1 MPYEGEFANKT
12 SHVDILN
19 NPDIKRMLEECTFL
33 KPPSDEEAQ
42 KLADQFI
49 DPPTFQDELPR
60 FVIAVDGSNHEVS
73 IDDKLPSS
81 KFGFIKLGVVLIDL
95 QQFGD
100 LKVGGF
106 VDPFRVAELKNK
118 NTSLTFF
125 LPSANI
131 TWQDQTNVR
140 DSFRATL
147 DKQMSDERTR
157 FRKND
162 PQTSLRS
169 TLFALASLRPKEMG
183 TESEDQL
190 KIHQCPDCGEGPIT
204 LIDQPDQQFCPHCH
218 AKLYPSDCLRLW
230 EEVSDFQSNQT
241 ALTRL
246 MMVLEHLIPAHYIR
260 MFLKE
265 SPILLSNLA
274 FFVDGP
280 LAIFGNPAWL
290 HRSIMI
296 FLENARR
303 KLSRFNIRPILMIGL
318 QKTGQ
323 IVDYLNFVDRFLPN
337 NKIYPLDDDFRYK
350 YILGNRDPASIT
362 FGFETYYG
370 QDFIF
375 KTASGKTFNFLI
387 PYPFA
392 LKEVS
397 NQNFNL
403 EKVNLDNY
411 ENLPLAIALIQ
422 HLESDLYK
430 NAIVPVALAQ
440 SYTAISFEPGGRVLD
455 LFARNALGGQNNG

>member
-1 MPYEGEFANKT
+1 MPYEGEFASKT

-19 NPDIKRMLEECTFL
+19 NPDIKQMLAECTYL

-42 KLADQFI
+42 ALADQFM
-49 DPPTFQDELPR
+49 DPPISEEELPK

-81 KFGFIKLGVVLIDL
+81 KFGFIKLGVVLINL
-95 QQFGD
+95 QKFGD
-100 LKVGGF
+100 LKVGNF
-106 VDPFRVAELKNK
+106 VDPFRVAELKNN

-131 TWQDQTNVR
+131 TWKDQTNVR

-147 DKQMSDERTR
+147 DKQLYDERTR

-169 TLFALASLRPKEMG
+169 TLFTLASLRPGEMG

-190 KIHQCPDCGEGPIT
+190 KIHQCPDCGEGPLT
-204 LIDQPDQQFCPHCH
+204 LNDVPEQQYCKYCK
-218 AKLYPSDCLRLW
+218 AKVYPCDCLRLW

-260 MFLKE
+260 MFMKE

-280 LAIFGNPAWL
+280 LAVFGNPAWL
-290 HRSIMI
+290 HRSMMI

-350 YILGNRDPASIT
+350 YILGNRDPASKT

-392 LKEVS
+392 EKEVT
-397 NQNFNL
+397 NQNFNQ
-403 EKVNLDNY
+403 EKVNVENY
-411 ENLPLAIALIQ
+411 ENLSLAIALIQ

-430 NAIVPVALAQ
+430 NAIVPVALAH

-455 LFARNALGGQNNG
+455 LFARQGIGGQNNG

>member
-1 MPYEGEFANKT
+1 MPYEGEFASKT
-12 SHVDILN
+12 SHVDFLN
-19 NPDIKRMLEECTFL
+19 NPDIKRMLEECTYL

-42 KLADQFI
+42 ALADQFI
-49 DPPTFQDELPR
+49 DPPTSEDELPQ
-60 FVIAVDGSNHEVS
+60 FVISVDGSNHEVS

-95 QQFGD
+95 REFGD
-100 LKVGGF
+100 LKVGNF

-131 TWQDQTNVR
+131 TWKDQFSVR
-140 DSFRATL
+140 DSFRALL
-147 DKQMSDERTR
+147 DQQLSDERTR

-169 TLFALASLRPKEMG
+169 TLFALASLRPGVLG

-190 KIHQCPDCGEGPIT
+190 NIYQCPSCEHKNIPLLDI
-204 LIDQPDQQFCPHCH
+204 PDQQFCPECK
-218 AKLYPSDCLRLW
+218 AKVYPSDCLRLW
-230 EEVSDFQSNQT
+230 EEVSDFQSNQS

-265 SPILLSNLA
+265 SPILLRNLA

-290 HRSIMI
+290 HRSMMI
-296 FLENARR
+296 FLDNAKK
-303 KLSRFNIRPILMIGL
+303 KLARFNIRPILMIGL

-323 IVDYLNFVDRFLPN
+323 VVDYLNFVDRFLPN

-350 YILGNRDPASIT
+350 YILGNRDPAAIT

-387 PYPFA
+387 PYPYN
-392 LKEVS
+392 KKDID
-397 NQNFNL
+397 NGNFNQ

-430 NAIVPVALAQ
+430 NAIVPVALAH
-440 SYTAISFEPGGRVLD
+440 SYTAISFEPGGKVLD
-455 LFARNALGGQNNG
+455 LFTRKNVGGQNNG